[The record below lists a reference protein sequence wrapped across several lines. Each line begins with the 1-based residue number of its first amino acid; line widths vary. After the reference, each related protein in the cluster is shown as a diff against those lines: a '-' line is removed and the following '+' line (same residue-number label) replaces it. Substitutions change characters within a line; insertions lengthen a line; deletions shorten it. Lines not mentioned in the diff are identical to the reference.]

1 MLILHRKPDEAVL
14 IGGEVRVVVLRTD
27 GGGVRLGIEAPA
39 HISILREEILEQI
52 RAENL
57 RASSL
62 ASELAV
68 PGEDGSGTAGPT
80 EG

>member
-14 IGGEVRVVVLRTD
+14 LGGEVRVVVLRSD
-27 GGGVRLGIEAPA
+27 GGGVRLGIEAPS

-62 ASELAV
+62 ASELV
-68 PGEDGSGTAGPT
+68 PPDRGRPA
-80 EG
+80 EGDL